1 MTCGCVLT
9 VGRVSADGSESWV
22 AVSTVEYAEQH
33 IAKHMPLKMAGTYVP
48 QTKAQTDGIA
58 AGAIP

>member
-1 MTCGCVLT
+1 M
-9 VGRVSADGSESWV
+9 

-58 AGAIP
+58 AGTETITPCVPTKLSELHLS